1 MKFVDNSESHALKS
15 YLAGNWSAQEID
27 TVIIPMLSR
36 FNSSQI
42 VSKVNINQIILSV
55 AQYILLSSP
64 FYALSEM
71 RRGMLSANHELW
83 EACDQSVVIKLYNA
97 LSPTPER
104 VWSMVLEPTFKN
116 ALEARVFDY
125 FRRFIFSQCDRSLC
139 SLHHFIT
146 GKPQCGLQSITV
158 QFHTPSSEFQRRP
171 TSSTCSMTLDLPT
184 TYDSFT
190 SFSSEFS
197 YVLNNSRL
205 WLFDWR
211 AGAS

>member
-1 MKFVDNSESHALKS
+1 MHLNHVL
-15 YLAGNWSAQEID
+15 L
-27 TVIIPMLSR
+27 VIGQHKKLTLSL
-36 FNSSQI
+36 FLCFLTLIHQ
-42 VSKVNINQIILSV
+42 VNIKQIILSV
-55 AQYILLSSP
+55 ARYKLLSSP

-71 RRGMLSANHELW
+71 RRGMLSANGELW
-83 EACDQSVVIKLYNA
+83 EPCNESVVIKLYNT

-104 VWSMVLEPTFKN
+104 VWSMVLGPTFKN

-125 FRRFIFSQCDRSLC
+125 FRRFVFSQCDGRLC
-139 SLHHFIT
+139 SLLHFIT

-158 QFHTPSSEFQRRP
+158 QFPPSSEFQRRP

-197 YVLNNSRL
+197 YILNNSPL
-205 WLFDWR
+205 WLFDTV
-211 AGAS
+211 